1 MEWLT
6 ESLEIV
12 IPVAIVLLY
21 MFQHFFTRHRGDEHA
36 GPPEA
41 EDTEARRIQEEIRRK
56 IIERQQGRTSTT
68 TEEPAAQRQTA
79 YFPDAQRSEQQP
91 PAFPRQQT
99 PPPVPRERREPPP
112 RVAYVENSR
121 TRDIES
127 ELREQRERLLESQI
141 AREKALARTRGRV
154 AESGAGQQRRARRER
169 TTGAF
174 SEQVKDD
181 LATAD
186 SLRRAFVLKE
196 VLDRPVSLRDGSGFN
211 YEG

>member
-21 MFQHFFTRHRGDEHA
+21 MFQHFFTRHRGDEQA

-68 TEEPAAQRQTA
+68 TEESQAQRQTA
-79 YFPDAQRSEQQP
+79 YSRDARRSGQQP

-127 ELREQRERLLESQI
+127 ELREQRERLRESQI
-141 AREKALARTRGRV
+141 ARDQALAKTRGRV
-154 AESGAGQQRRARRER
+154 EGNEARWRIRREK
-169 TTGAF
+169 TGALHVQLK
-174 SEQVKDD
+174 ED
-181 LATAD
+181 LATTAN
-186 SLRRAFVLKE
+186 LRRAFVLKE
-196 VLDRPVSLRDGSGFN
+196 VLDRPVSLRPDSGFN